1 MVGLY
6 YNVQQSSAML
16 CWLSLQCRVHRLV
29 PGYRTSNLL
38 GHCSYQPNE
47 ISKKDIKVLRFN
59 VCSPQK
65 RKFRF
70 LPNFFYISCCWVLA
84 LKKMTCYSLW
94 PAAGDWSLDQSRLLP
109 APIHQPGRSSSLA
122 TGETTVDTCFRY
134 TGIKWE
140 KNIDSVFSSQDGEV
154 DAALVSGSLCQWP

>member
-1 MVGLY
+1 
-6 YNVQQSSAML
+6 ML

-70 LPNFFYISCCWVLA
+70 LPNFFLYFLLLGAYTKGDDVLFA
-84 LKKMTCYSLW
+84 LASSSGG
-94 PAAGDWSLDQSRLLP
+94 GDWSLDQSRLLP

-154 DAALVSGSLCQWP
+154 DAALVSGSLCQ

>member
-47 ISKKDIKVLRFN
+47 ISKKDIKILRFN
-59 VCSPQK
+59 ICSPQK

-70 LPNFFYISCCWVLA
+70 MPNFFYISCCWVLTR
-84 LKKMTCYSLW
+84 KKMTCYSLW
-94 PAAGDWSLDQSRLLP
+94 PAAVEEVIGAWTNPGCCLLRSTSPAAVVPWPQVRLQL
-109 APIHQPGRSSSLA
+109 I
-122 TGETTVDTCFRY
+122 
-134 TGIKWE
+134 
-140 KNIDSVFSSQDGEV
+140 
-154 DAALVSGSLCQWP
+154 LVSDILG